1 MIKNIRFLFI
11 LVFTILSNNLRAQ
24 DDDLQTIYFDGYSD
38 SYEITAEADI
48 YSKVGS
54 FRREM
59 ESGVGCLEITLK
71 EFRITSIYVDGTFYS
86 DNDTFPDIEM
96 PDGSYGGLYKGFSIP
111 FSNDGALPKIK
122 FEVRNIP
129 DNVFSIR
136 TPSEVGPKGSCVF
149 FDVPGS
155 VDEGEEN
162 WKHAVVGNH
171 EILSLVGGEATTLAS
186 TIRNYLKIKDN
197 ASRLKQK
204 QAENKEEEKNRN
216 EEENKNDESV
226 NERSSM
232 NQSDREYAQ
241 RKSREQRQKDFIKRQ
256 NEEIEA
262 KEKIYKESVLGAT
275 DRLAGAVKTMMD
287 ENEAARKKKAEEE
300 YQRNLA
306 REKRLENNMNQA
318 AEKISSFY
326 CAINKL
332 IGSVSDSSEC
342 SYNERKNVYAPDD
355 DKKHSLGYTLKNAE
369 NRNDEFLYVSYL
381 HLRPLSDKNNNYS
394 FKYTYTQPA
403 KTPVAQINNLSGNS
417 LEKYIQLIEKAT
429 QETLTKVR
437 NLNGLLG
444 SDITLLLFEN
454 NKENLNKTL
463 DQISDLSTLPIT
475 TTSNDYLANWEYLN
489 FEKGLDLV
497 DLIKNDHLNKATD
510 IVLKTKD
517 NELVFLNNGKFI
529 VLKNYELLND
539 YLNLGDGEL
548 AQNKPLPKIKGEY
561 LEISDWQRIVMFQF
575 FRHRNIYL
583 NIEGTSYPAVTNYGY
598 KPQSRKKVP
607 LAFWDMGDV
616 SGRANNFLYIYKKAD
631 DLYGDP
637 ENLNFYFPIDADA
650 YLHTGK
656 YRPAI
661 GFGTYST
668 VQKDNYAHIEFK
680 YIGGM
685 DWTAAIE
692 LKGLGKVDK
701 VKGKLRLI
709 TDSNSNSWST
719 RPYKSKEPY
728 DFGIGYKE
736 KKKDKI
742 LSESEP
748 TKFIKY
754 RIKDWELIYVY
765 DVLKPRENGAVSWLA
780 ISNGYNTF
788 FPDRLKSNEAYK
800 AYDNQNAFFESH
812 INGYKEKLNLT
823 DLEDFNLLYNDLLKK
838 NSEIGGYEKTIGYNR
853 KNIMRN
859 LEILNKSQDEITNQ
873 DEPKEKEAWVAH
885 ETADF
890 KIEFPDSWELNTNTP
905 DAATF
910 HLYSNNSAIRME
922 MGEKPQTLTYE
933 NLLET
938 NGILNGLENSIEDF
952 IVLKNET
959 IKKDDKQYIQVIW
972 KGKKAGQTLE
982 TEMRFYL
989 TNDKIFAITQI
1000 SWENKTAADQNTINN
1015 VLDSFEF

>member
-1 MIKNIRFLFI
+1 MCISVRISLTVFFSFI
-11 LVFTILSNNLRAQ
+11 IQSVLAQ
-24 DDDLQTIYFDGYSD
+24 DDDFQTVYFDGYSD
-38 SYEITAEADI
+38 GYQITAEADI

-71 EFRITSIYVDGTFYS
+71 EFRITSIYVDGTYYS

-96 PDGSYGGLYKGFSIP
+96 PNGNYGGLYKGFSIP
-111 FSNDGALPKIK
+111 FSNGGALPKIQ
-122 FEVRNIP
+122 FEVSNIP
-129 DNVFSIR
+129 NKATSTLTFS
-136 TPSEVGPKGSCVF
+136 ENGKKGGCIY

-155 VDEGEEN
+155 ADKGEEN

-171 EILSLVGGEATTLAS
+171 QILSLEGGEATTLAS
-186 TIRNYLKIKDN
+186 KIRNYLKIKEK
-197 ASRLKQK
+197 SEQK
-204 QAENKEEEKNRN
+204 NSSTSGS
-216 EEENKNDESV
+216 ENKNDESV

-287 ENEAARKKKAEEE
+287 ENEAARKKKSEEE

-306 REKRLENNMNQA
+306 REKRLENNMNEA
-318 AEKISSFY
+318 VEKISSFY

-332 IGSVSDSSEC
+332 IGSVSKSSGC
-342 SYNERKNVYAPDD
+342 SYRERKNVYDPDD
-355 DKKHSLGYTLKNAE
+355 GKKYSLGYTLKNAE
-369 NRNDEFLYVSYL
+369 NRNDEFLFVSYL

-403 KTPVAQINNLSGNS
+403 KIPVAQINHLSGNS
-417 LEKYIQLIEKAT
+417 NQKYLQLIEKAT

-437 NLNGLLG
+437 NLQGLLG
-444 SDITLLLFEN
+444 SDVTLLLFEN

-489 FEKGLDLV
+489 FEKGVDLV

-510 IVLKTKD
+510 LVFKTKD
-517 NELVFLNNGKFI
+517 DELVFLNDGKFI

-539 YLNLGDGEL
+539 YLNLGDGEV
-548 AQNKPLPKIKGEY
+548 ARNKPLPKINGEY
-561 LEISDWQRIVMFQF
+561 LEVPDWQRVVMFQF

-598 KPQSRKKVP
+598 KPKSRKRVP
-607 LAFWDMGDV
+607 LAFWDIGDV

-637 ENLNFYFPIDADA
+637 EDLNFQFPIDADA

-668 VQKDNYAHIEFK
+668 VQDRNYAHIEFK

-692 LKGLGKVDK
+692 VKGLEKVDK
-701 VKGKLRLI
+701 VKGILKLRK
-709 TDSNSNSWST
+709 NSIDYHRRAYNS
-719 RPYKSKEPY
+719 REPY
-728 DFGIGYKE
+728 DLGGW
-736 KKKDKI
+736 KKTKNDKY
-742 LSESEP
+742 LYDSDP

-754 RIKDWELIYVY
+754 RIRDWELTYVY
-765 DVLKPRENGAVSWLA
+765 DVLKPRENGAVVWLA
-780 ISNGYNTF
+780 VSDGGYNTF
-788 FPDRLKSNEAYK
+788 FPDKLKSSEAYK
-800 AYDNQNAFFESH
+800 AYQNQNAFFESH

-823 DLEDFNLLYNDLLKK
+823 DSEDFNLLYKDLLVK
-838 NSEIGGYEKTIGYNR
+838 NNEISEFEGAMGFNPS
-853 KNIMRN
+853 NIMRN
-859 LEILNKSQDEITNQ
+859 LEILNKNQDEISNQ
-873 DEPKEKEAWVAH
+873 GEPKEKESWVAH

-890 KIEFPDSWELNTNTP
+890 KIEFPESWELKTNTP
-905 DAATF
+905 DGATF
-910 HLYSNNSAIRME
+910 HLYSNNAVIRLE
-922 MGEKPQTLTYE
+922 MGEKPETLTYE
-933 NLLET
+933 NLLNAT
-938 NGILNGLENSIEDF
+938 GILNGLENSVDDF
-952 IVLKNET
+952 VVLKNET
-959 IKKDDKQYIQVIW
+959 INKNDKRYIQVIW
-972 KGKKAGQTLE
+972 QGTQAGQTLE

-989 TNDKIFAITQI
+989 TNDKIFAITQT
-1000 SWENKTAADQNTINN
+1000 SPVNKTAADQDTIDN
-1015 VLDSFEF
+1015 VFESFEF